1 MLDLKGPLD
10 AVDAADAALK
20 SKAAEI
26 AALMAQGTP
35 EATQQ
40 ALDLQGALDTL
51 QADYNAKKNLYDKL
65 VALNSPSQVANLFV
79 PTSPTSTEAA
89 EEGKP
94 KGVMTLAE
102 YNALPPRD
110 RLVFAQRKGSKLE

>member
-10 AVDAADAALK
+10 AVQAADAALK

-26 AALMAQGTP
+26 SALMLQGTP

-40 ALDLQGALDTL
+40 ALALQETLDSL
-51 QADYNAKKNLYDKL
+51 QADYDAKKGLYDKL
-65 VALNSPSQVANLFV
+65 VALNSPSNVANLFV
-79 PTSPTSTEAA
+79 PTSSTPSDQSLADA
-89 EEGKP
+89 SKN
-94 KGVMTLAE
+94 VMTLAE

-110 RLVFAQRKGSKLE
+110 RLAFAKRKGSKLQ